1 MHSYTSF
8 LAVLCPTTGTGKW
21 TVLNCPHH
29 AKWTV
34 ALSGKASCQ
43 DPTKLYLLAAIA
55 ALDDFTM
62 RCNVT
67 LTVDNVLAL
76 DALEAIGS
84 GLRPAVANL
93 SVTEALQK
101 QFDRHAVTLVHVP
114 YHADTRWKTALAN
127 LKH

>member
-1 MHSYTSF
+1 
-8 LAVLCPTTGTGKW
+8 
-21 TVLNCPHH
+21 
-29 AKWTV
+29 
-34 ALSGKASCQ
+34 
-43 DPTKLYLLAAIA
+43 
-55 ALDDFTM
+55 M